1 LSLDAPGAADMDPLP
16 VSEDRLANGITSASY
31 RCKIEP
37 ALAVV
42 SEVASSNRLRSRLD
56 LGASRWSERV
66 RKIENE
72 SEHTDLQMAHP
83 ATDLRRGCA
92 AHVFGGRRRSG
103 RVADMKPLRDRSMRQ
118 RITLVIELTSCAVL
132 LLACTALFAFQVWSI
147 RENFVN
153 QLTVMGEIV
162 ANNVAEAAMSRDASR
177 ATQTIGGLRVMP
189 EIVSA
194 SLHLSDGTRL
204 AHWGADDAEDIR
216 NASSRDGFSVH
227 GTRVLLVQPVVRDG
241 QRQGALELQADF
253 YSLSV
258 DLLRLYG
265 GILALVLAASLLL
278 ALFLSGRFQHFVS
291 APILRLADIA
301 HRIANDRDYT
311 MRAEKTGDDEVGALT
326 EAFYQMLGQI
336 QSQNT
341 ALRESEERFR
351 SVAES
356 AADAIIIADGQER
369 VLSWNKGARMMFGY
383 EAEEMQGQ
391 PLSAIVAQS
400 YCTQFFAGMSRLR
413 ENGAEKTTGPAMEL
427 FGLRKDG
434 MEFPIEMAM
443 SNWTTGSGT
452 FVSGVIRDVSERK
465 TAEVTLRDSQ
475 QRLLETSRLAGMAE
489 VATGVL
495 HNVGNVLNSVNVSAG
510 LVVEKLRR
518 SKVPNLGKAAAL
530 LAERNGDLGNF
541 LTNDPNGQK
550 IPGYLAKLSQ
560 FLIAENSEL
569 LTEVDL
575 LARNIEHIKEVVA
588 VQQSYAK
595 VSGVFED
602 LAADQLV
609 EDSIA
614 MNIGAFERHG
624 IVLERRFSPAPPV
637 SVDRHRVLQILIN
650 LLRNAKYA
658 LDDVQRIDKRITIT
672 IAPADD
678 KMLRIAVAD
687 NGIGISQEN
696 LDRIFGHGFTTR
708 KNGHG
713 FGLHSGALAAKEM
726 GGSLSVQSLGLR
738 RGATFMLELPIAA
751 KPQL

>member
-1 LSLDAPGAADMDPLP
+1 
-16 VSEDRLANGITSASY
+16 
-31 RCKIEP
+31 
-37 ALAVV
+37 
-42 SEVASSNRLRSRLD
+42 
-56 LGASRWSERV
+56 
-66 RKIENE
+66 
-72 SEHTDLQMAHP
+72 
-83 ATDLRRGCA
+83 
-92 AHVFGGRRRSG
+92 
-103 RVADMKPLRDRSMRQ
+103 MKPLRDRSMRQ

-147 RENFVN
+147 RGSFVS
-153 QLTVMGEIV
+153 QLSAMGEMV
-162 ANNVAEAAMSRDASR
+162 ANNVAEAAVSGDQKR
-177 ATQTIGGLRVMP
+177 AGQTLAGLRAMP
-189 EIVSA
+189 QIVSA
-194 SLHLSDGTRL
+194 SLRSNDGKRL
-204 AHWGADDAEDIR
+204 AHWGADDVAEIER
-216 NASSRDGFSVH
+216 ASSRDGFSVH
-227 GTRVLLVQPVVRDG
+227 GTRVLLVQPVLRDG
-241 QRQGALELQADF
+241 QRLGTLDLQADF
-253 YSLSV
+253 HALSV

-265 GILALVLAASLLL
+265 GILVLVLAASLLL
-278 ALFLSGRFQHFVS
+278 ALFLSFRFQHFVS
-291 APILRLADIA
+291 APILRLADMAQRIA
-301 HRIANDRDYT
+301 HDKDYA
-311 MRAEKTGDDEVGALT
+311 MRAEKTGDDEVGTLT
-326 EAFYQMLGQI
+326 EAFNQMLGQI

-356 AADAIIIADGQER
+356 AADAIIITDGLER
-369 VLSWNKGARMMFGY
+369 VLSWNKGARLMFGY
-383 EAEEMQGQ
+383 EATEVQGQ
-391 PLSAIVAQS
+391 LLSGLVAES
-400 YCTQFFAGMSRLR
+400 YRALYSASMDRFYKNGSEESRGR
-413 ENGAEKTTGPAMEL
+413 AMEF

-434 MEFPIEMAM
+434 TEFPIEMAM
-443 SNWTTGSGT
+443 SHWTTGSGD
-452 FVSGVIRDVSERK
+452 FFSGVIRDVSERK

-530 LAERNGDLGNF
+530 LTERNGDLGNF
-541 LTNDPNGQK
+541 LTTDPNGQK

-560 FLIAENSEL
+560 YLVEENTEL

-602 LAADQLV
+602 LLADQLV

-624 IVLERRFSPAPPV
+624 IVLDRRFSPSPPV
-637 SVDRHRVLQILIN
+637 RVDRHRVLQILIN

-672 IAPADD
+672 IAPVDE
-678 KMLRIAVAD
+678 KTLRIAVAD
-687 NGIGISQEN
+687 NGIGISKEN

-726 GGSLSVQSLGLR
+726 DGSLSVQSLGLR
-738 RGATFMLELPIAA
+738 RGATFTLELPIAFT
-751 KPQL
+751 PQS

>member
-1 LSLDAPGAADMDPLP
+1 
-16 VSEDRLANGITSASY
+16 
-31 RCKIEP
+31 
-37 ALAVV
+37 
-42 SEVASSNRLRSRLD
+42 
-56 LGASRWSERV
+56 
-66 RKIENE
+66 
-72 SEHTDLQMAHP
+72 
-83 ATDLRRGCA
+83 
-92 AHVFGGRRRSG
+92 
-103 RVADMKPLRDRSMRQ
+103 MKPLRDRSMRQ
-118 RITLVIELTSCAVL
+118 RITLVIELTCCAVL
-132 LLACTALFAFQVWSI
+132 LLACTALFAFQAWSI

-162 ANNVAEAAMSRDASR
+162 ANNAAEAAMSKDANR
-177 ATQTIGGLRVMP
+177 ASQTIEGLRVMP

-204 AHWGADDAEDIR
+204 AHWGADDVENIR
-216 NASSRDGFSVH
+216 SAPPRDGFSIH
-227 GTRVLLVQPVVRDG
+227 RTRVLLVQPVVHDG
-241 QRQGALELQADF
+241 QRQGTLELQADF

-301 HRIANDRDYT
+301 HRIANDKDYT
-311 MRAEKTGDDEVGALT
+311 MRAEKTEDDEVGALT
-326 EAFYQMLGQI
+326 DAFNQMLGQI

-356 AADAIIIADGQER
+356 AADAIIIADGEER
-369 VLSWNKGARMMFGY
+369 VLSWNKGARLMFGY
-383 EAEEMQGQ
+383 QAKEMHAQ

-400 YCTQFFAGMSRLR
+400 YRTLFAAGMSRLR
-413 ENGAEKTTGPAMEL
+413 ENGSEEKSGPAMEL

-434 MEFPIEMAM
+434 TEFPIEMAM

-530 LAERNGDLGNF
+530 LTERNGDLGNF

-560 FLIAENSEL
+560 FLIEDNSEL

-595 VSGVFED
+595 VSGAFED

-637 SVDRHRVLQILIN
+637 RVDRHRVLQILIN

-672 IAPADD
+672 IAPLDD
-678 KMLRIAVAD
+678 KILRIAVAD
-687 NGIGISQEN
+687 NGIGISLEN

-738 RGATFMLELPIAA
+738 RGATFTLELPIAA
-751 KPQL
+751 KPEL

>member
-1 LSLDAPGAADMDPLP
+1 
-16 VSEDRLANGITSASY
+16 
-31 RCKIEP
+31 
-37 ALAVV
+37 
-42 SEVASSNRLRSRLD
+42 
-56 LGASRWSERV
+56 
-66 RKIENE
+66 
-72 SEHTDLQMAHP
+72 
-83 ATDLRRGCA
+83 
-92 AHVFGGRRRSG
+92 
-103 RVADMKPLRDRSMRQ
+103 MKPFRNRSMRQ

-132 LLACTALFAFQVWSI
+132 LLACTAMFVFQAWSI
-147 RENFVN
+147 RENFVS
-153 QLTVMGEIV
+153 QLTVMGEIA
-162 ANNVAEAAMSRDASR
+162 ANNVGEAAMSRDERR
-177 ATQTIGGLRVMP
+177 ANQTLAGLHAMP
-189 EIVSA
+189 QLVSA
-194 SLHLSDGTRL
+194 SLHLSDGKQL
-204 AHWGADDAEDIR
+204 AQWG
-216 NASSRDGFSVH
+216 RDEGEGFRQVSVNDRFTVN
-227 GTRVLLVQPVVRDG
+227 GTRVQLVQPVLHDG
-241 QRQGALELQADF
+241 ERVGTLALQADF
-253 YSLSV
+253 RNLSI

-265 GILALVLAASLLL
+265 GILVLVLAASLLL
-278 ALFLSGRFQHFVS
+278 ALFLSGRFQRFVS

-301 HRIANDRDYT
+301 QRIAHDKDYT

-326 EAFYQMLGQI
+326 DAFNQMLGQI

-356 AADAIIIADGQER
+356 AADGIIITDGNQS
-369 VLSWNKGARMMFGY
+369 VVSWNKGARLMFNY
-383 EAEEMQGQ
+383 EAEEIQGR
-391 PLSAIVAQS
+391 PLSDLIAES
-400 YCTQFFAGMSRLR
+400 YRPAFTAGMARLQ
-413 ENGAEKTTGPAMEL
+413 ENASGETANPAMEL
-427 FGLRKDG
+427 FGVRKDG
-434 MEFPIEMAM
+434 VEFPLEVAM
-443 SNWTTGSGT
+443 SAWTTCSGT
-452 FVSGVIRDVSERK
+452 FFSGVIRDVSERR

-530 LAERNGDLGNF
+530 LTDKNSNLGEF
-541 LTNDPNGQK
+541 LTSDPNGQK

-560 FLIAENSEL
+560 FLVEENAEI

-575 LARNIEHIKEVVA
+575 LARHIEHIKEVVA

-602 LAADQLV
+602 LQADQLV

-624 IVLERRFSPAPPV
+624 IVLERRFSPSPPV
-637 SVDRHRVLQILIN
+637 RVDRHRVLQIIIN

-672 IAPADD
+672 IAPANE

-696 LDRIFGHGFTTR
+696 LSRIFGHGFTTR

-726 GGSLSVQSLGLR
+726 GGALSVSSLGLR
-738 RGATFMLELPIAA
+738 RGATFTLELPIAA
-751 KPQL
+751 APQPPSAPPPVAIPELASTA

>member
-1 LSLDAPGAADMDPLP
+1 
-16 VSEDRLANGITSASY
+16 
-31 RCKIEP
+31 
-37 ALAVV
+37 
-42 SEVASSNRLRSRLD
+42 
-56 LGASRWSERV
+56 
-66 RKIENE
+66 
-72 SEHTDLQMAHP
+72 
-83 ATDLRRGCA
+83 
-92 AHVFGGRRRSG
+92 
-103 RVADMKPLRDRSMRQ
+103 MKPLRDRSMRQ
-118 RITLVIELTSCAVL
+118 RITLVIELTCCAVL
-132 LLACTALFAFQVWSI
+132 LLACAALFAFQVWSI
-147 RENFVN
+147 RENFVS
-153 QLTVMGEIV
+153 QLTVMGEIA
-162 ANNVAEAAMSRDASR
+162 ANNVAEAAMSKDERR
-177 ATQTIGGLRVMP
+177 ATQTLAGLRAMP
-189 EIVSA
+189 QIVSA
-194 SLHLSDGTRL
+194 SLHLNDGTQL
-204 AHWGADDAEDIR
+204 AHWGADDADQIR
-216 NASSRDGFSVH
+216 SAPSRAGFSVH

-241 QRQGALELQADF
+241 IRQGTLDLQADF
-253 YSLSV
+253 YGLSV
-258 DLLRLYG
+258 NLLRLYA
-265 GILALVLAASLLL
+265 GILILVLAASLLL

-301 HRIANDRDYT
+301 HRIAHDKDYT

-326 EAFYQMLGQI
+326 DAFNQMLGQI

-356 AADAIIIADGQER
+356 AADAIIIADGDER
-369 VLSWNKGARMMFGY
+369 VLSWNKGARLMFGY
-383 EAEEMQGQ
+383 EVEEIHGQ
-391 PLSAIVAQS
+391 ALSGLVAQS
-400 YCTQFFAGMSRLR
+400 YRAQYVAGMQCLHESGS
-413 ENGAEKTTGPAMEL
+413 EEASGPAMEL
-427 FGLRKDG
+427 FGLHKDG
-434 MEFPIEMAM
+434 TEFPLEMAM
-443 SNWTTGSGT
+443 SHWTTGSGT

-530 LAERNGDLGNF
+530 LTERNGDLGNF

-560 FLIAENSEL
+560 YLVEENAEL

-595 VSGVFED
+595 VSGAFED
-602 LAADQLV
+602 LPADQLV

-624 IVLERRFSPAPPV
+624 IVLERRFSPSPPV
-637 SVDRHRVLQILIN
+637 RVDRHRVLQILIN

-678 KMLRIAVAD
+678 ETLRVAVAD

-696 LDRIFGHGFTTR
+696 LARIFGHGFTTR

-738 RGATFMLELPIAA
+738 RGATFTLALPIASA
-751 KPQL
+751 PQL

>member
-1 LSLDAPGAADMDPLP
+1 
-16 VSEDRLANGITSASY
+16 
-31 RCKIEP
+31 
-37 ALAVV
+37 
-42 SEVASSNRLRSRLD
+42 
-56 LGASRWSERV
+56 
-66 RKIENE
+66 
-72 SEHTDLQMAHP
+72 
-83 ATDLRRGCA
+83 
-92 AHVFGGRRRSG
+92 
-103 RVADMKPLRDRSMRQ
+103 MKPLRDRSMRQ

-132 LLACTALFAFQVWSI
+132 LLACTALFAFQLWSI

-153 QLTVMGEIV
+153 QLTVMGEVV
-162 ANNVAEAAMSRDASR
+162 ANNAAEAAMSKDAKR
-177 ATQTIGGLRVMP
+177 ATQTIAGLRAMP

-194 SLHLSDGTRL
+194 SLHLNDGTRL
-204 AHWGADDAEDIR
+204 AHWGADDGDDIKS
-216 NASSRDGFSVH
+216 ALSRDGFSVH

-241 QRQGALELQADF
+241 QRQGTLDLQADF
-253 YSLSV
+253 YSLAV

-265 GILALVLAASLLL
+265 GILVLVLVASLLL

-301 HRIANDRDYT
+301 QRIARDKDYT
-311 MRAEKTGDDEVGALT
+311 TRAEKNGDDEVGALT
-326 EAFYQMLGQI
+326 DAFNQMLGQI

-356 AADAIIIADGQER
+356 AADAIIITDGNER
-369 VLSWNKGARMMFGY
+369 VLSWNKGARLMFGY
-383 EAEEMQGQ
+383 EAEEVHGQ
-391 PLSAIVAQS
+391 PLSRIVAQS
-400 YCTQFFAGMSRLR
+400 YRTQYVAEMTHLQG
-413 ENGAEKTTGPAMEL
+413 NGSEETSGPAMEL

-434 MEFPIEMAM
+434 TEFPFEMAM

-452 FVSGVIRDVSERK
+452 FFSGVIRDVSERK

-530 LAERNGDLGNF
+530 LTERNGDLGNF
-541 LTNDPNGQK
+541 LTDDPNGQK

-560 FLIAENSEL
+560 FLVEENAEL

-602 LAADQLV
+602 LPADQLV

-624 IVLERRFSPAPPV
+624 IVLERRFSPSPPV
-637 SVDRHRVLQILIN
+637 RVDRHRVLQILIN

-658 LDDVQRIDKRITIT
+658 LDDVQRIDKRITIS

-687 NGIGISQEN
+687 NGIGISPEN

-726 GGSLSVQSLGLR
+726 GGSLSVHSLGTR
-738 RGATFMLELPIAA
+738 RGATFTLELPIASA
-751 KPQL
+751 SQL

>member
-1 LSLDAPGAADMDPLP
+1 
-16 VSEDRLANGITSASY
+16 
-31 RCKIEP
+31 
-37 ALAVV
+37 
-42 SEVASSNRLRSRLD
+42 
-56 LGASRWSERV
+56 
-66 RKIENE
+66 
-72 SEHTDLQMAHP
+72 
-83 ATDLRRGCA
+83 
-92 AHVFGGRRRSG
+92 
-103 RVADMKPLRDRSMRQ
+103 MKPLRDRSMRQ
-118 RITLVIELTSCAVL
+118 RITLVIELTCCAVL
-132 LLACTALFAFQVWSI
+132 LLACTALFAFQAWSI

-162 ANNVAEAAMSRDASR
+162 ANNAAEAAMSKDANR
-177 ATQTIGGLRVMP
+177 ASQTIEGLRVMP

-204 AHWGADDAEDIR
+204 AHWGADDVEDIR
-216 NASSRDGFSVH
+216 SAPPHDGFSVH
-227 GTRVLLVQPVVRDG
+227 RTRVLLVQPVVHDG
-241 QRQGALELQADF
+241 QRQGTLELQADF

-301 HRIANDRDYT
+301 HRIAHDKDYT

-326 EAFYQMLGQI
+326 DAFNQMLGQI

-356 AADAIIIADGQER
+356 AADAIIIADGEER
-369 VLSWNKGARMMFGY
+369 VLSWNKGARLMFGY
-383 EAEEMQGQ
+383 QAKEMHGQ
-391 PLSAIVAQS
+391 PLLAIVAQS
-400 YCTQFFAGMSRLR
+400 YRTLFAAGMSRLR
-413 ENGAEKTTGPAMEL
+413 ENGSEEKTGPAMEL

-434 MEFPIEMAM
+434 TEFPIEMAM

-541 LTNDPNGQK
+541 LTKDPNGQK

-560 FLIAENSEL
+560 FLIEENSEL

-595 VSGVFED
+595 VSGAFED

-637 SVDRHRVLQILIN
+637 RVDRHRVLQILIN

-672 IAPADD
+672 IAPLDD
-678 KMLRIAVAD
+678 KILRIAVAD

-738 RGATFMLELPIAA
+738 RGATFTLELPIAA
-751 KPQL
+751 KPEL